1 MVLHYSFVKVNVPMG
16 YLLVLEKL
24 TSSWYCW
31 LLFMFMHFSYVH
43 EALKIFN
50 YEDFKF
56 DQRWVLK
63 YLTYAKESYKA
74 NVVVSEGRLV

>member
-1 MVLHYSFVKVNVPMG
+1 
-16 YLLVLEKL
+16 
-24 TSSWYCW
+24 
-31 LLFMFMHFSYVH
+31 MFMHFSYFH

-74 NVVVSEGRLV
+74 NVVVCEGQTCLINTNCATLSLTRNFSPLLSAVQV